1 MKTKIIADL
10 TSNHM
15 GDMNVIESMIKTLA
29 INGVDIVKVQSWQAD
44 RLRKD
49 VNDYNTNYEYYLKHQ
64 LNDDKHWE
72 IKGMCDKYKI
82 QMLAT
87 CFDLNRVEYLSTLG
101 LKTVKIASPDT
112 ASYKMINKALEVF
125 DHVIISTGSTT
136 KTELEKTIKLCY
148 KKNVTFLHCVT
159 IYPCPLNKVNM
170 KRFIWLKDQGLRV
183 GYSDHTLGTEAAKYA
198 ISLGAEYV
206 EKHFTL
212 NRELPG
218 RDQKTSATID
228 EFIDLVLWCKL
239 INKMRGKFNPSFSV
253 EEKIFRQNYIGKW
266 GDNA

>member
-15 GDMNVIESMIKTLA
+15 GEMTVIESMVKTLA
-29 INGVDIVKVQSWQAD
+29 NNNVDIVKIQSWSAD
-44 RLRKD
+44 HLRKD
-49 VNDYNTNYEYYLKHQ
+49 IYDYKKNYEYYYKHQ
-64 LNDDKHWE
+64 LDDEKHWI
-72 IKGMCDKYKI
+72 IKKMCDKYKI

-87 CFDLNRVEYLSTLG
+87 CFDLKRVEFLSELG
-101 LKTVKIASPDT
+101 LKTVKVASPDT
-112 ASYKMINKALEVF
+112 ASYKMINKALEMF

-136 KTELEKTIKLCY
+136 RTELEKTIKMCEQ
-148 KKNVTFLHCVT
+148 KNVTFLHCMT

-170 KRFIWLKDQGLRV
+170 KRFLWMKDKGLRV

-198 ISLGAEYV
+198 ICLGAEYV

-218 RDQKTSATID
+218 RDQKMSTTIE
-228 EFIDLVLWCKL
+228 EFAEIVSWSKLV
-239 INKMRGKFNPSFSV
+239 NKMKGESNPVFSGQ
-253 EEKIFRQNYIGKW
+253 EKLFRKNYIGKW
-266 GDNA
+266 GDNK